1 MLLQPKKSK
10 YNKLRKGRLAR
21 AEFRPV
27 KLQFGIFGLKSL
39 ESGSISAKQIE
50 AARQAITRKMNRN
63 GHVWIRV
70 FPDLPITKKP
80 VEVRM
85 GKGKGSFKH
94 WSAKIRGGSILF
106 EIDGVSEKLAFA
118 ALRTGGAKLPVK
130 TVAVS

>member
-1 MLLQPKKSK
+1 
-10 YNKLRKGRLAR
+10 
-21 AEFRPV
+21 
-27 KLQFGIFGLKSL
+27 
-39 ESGSISAKQIE
+39 
-50 AARQAITRKMNRN
+50 MNRN